1 MSVSYDVFVGA
12 FLNKITEYEFIKMEY
27 EDKQRVVDMYFHN
40 ACAEFQHICKYD
52 LTAYND
58 TSRVLNIDFEPGDK
72 DEIVNIISQGMV
84 VQWFSAYFNKQD
96 NLENLLNTRDFTAYS
111 PAELTYRI
119 TNAYEKAQKK
129 YTQMMRD
136 YSYFHGDLTVLHA

>member
-1 MSVSYDVFVGA
+1 MSLSYDDLVAA
-12 FLNKITEYEFIKMEY
+12 FLNKITEYEFIKMDES
-27 EDKQRVVDMYFHN
+27 DRDTIVDMYLHN
-40 ACAEFQHICKYD
+40 ACSEFQHICLYD
-52 LTAYND
+52 LTDYDD
-58 TSRVLNIDFEPGDK
+58 TARVFNIDVQPGDR
-72 DEIVNIISQGMV
+72 DELINIISQGMV
-84 VQWFSAYFNKQD
+84 VQWFTAYFNKQD

-119 TNAYEKAQKK
+119 TNAYEKVSRK

>member
-58 TSRVLNIDFEPGDK
+58 TSRVLDIDLEPGDK

-84 VQWFSAYFNKQD
+84 VLANAGFYGIAC
-96 NLENLLNTRDFTAYS
+96 LCG
-111 PAELTYRI
+111 TYRI